1 MARRW
6 RRGLRS
12 SASAVR
18 HRAIR
23 GLVGFIVLASALEAA
38 VLYGRVREAGSG
50 ASLPYVTVCLPD
62 AAEGTSTDERGWYR
76 LRTTC
81 SGSVRVEF
89 SAVGYRPFA
98 CTLDLAST
106 QVFRLDVGLELDPV
120 PVSGVVC
127 SAERARSE
135 REVDLSVR
143 RLATRDLTVM
153 PAMVEPDVFR
163 SFQSIPGV
171 LSVSDFSSALYVRG
185 GSPDQNA
192 ILLDG
197 VPLYNPFHLSSLF
210 STFNTDALDQAE
222 LYAGAFPAQYGHA
235 ISSAMDVT
243 TRRGNPERVA
253 GRWDVGLVSS
263 RLLLEGPLPRGSFL
277 VAGRRAYTEI
287 ASRVVAQISGDTLF
301 SLPYYFYDLQS
312 RVDFDPTFDDHL
324 SLVVLY
330 SRDAIDSTD
339 EYSSSQFHW
348 GSRALALEWSLLS
361 SSGVRLTTQVSH
373 SGNDASLRYLV
384 TSLFDDSLKT
394 KTASYGL
401 RTDARFVPDS
411 LHELLGG
418 WEATVFD
425 LSSRRTRDTEVW
437 WDNAPPSPV
446 YAGVYLGD
454 KWRPLTGLLVQPGVR
469 VEYFSSGSHFRV
481 SPRLSAKKFLSP
493 GFSLSAGLGR
503 YYQYL
508 STPFPRD
515 ELLVRAPALFFQQ
528 LVPADSILE
537 PAWADHLVLGAE
549 KWLTGDIRVLAEA
562 YYKRMQNLLETDL
575 YFDPSDEP
583 DFDPLELYP
592 IGLVDAEAEIRSG
605 TGRSA
610 GLDVL
615 LRSSYGWV
623 GYSLAFARRQFLGDE
638 YYPVFDARHNLTLAG
653 TIGLG
658 RGWAVSVQWLLR
670 TGFPDTGP
678 VGWYSIVITD
688 PVTGERYLRRRP
700 LRDDRLRY
708 PAYHRLD
715 AGIEKSFSLLGL
727 ELTTYLQVV
736 NVYARQNVLWYSY
749 NQGKREPFVL
759 LPLPIPSLGLR
770 GRF

>member
-1 MARRW
+1 M
-6 RRGLRS
+6 L
-12 SASAVR
+12 
-18 HRAIR
+18 H
-23 GLVGFIVLASALEAA
+23 
-38 VLYGRVREAGSG
+38 GRVRETGSG
-50 ASLPYVTVCLPD
+50 VPLPYVTVLLPD
-62 AAEGTSTDERGWYR
+62 AGEGASTDERGQYR
-76 LRTTC
+76 LRTSC
-81 SGSVRVEF
+81 SGPVRVEF

-98 CTLDLAST
+98 CTLDLAGT
-106 QVFRLDVGLELDPV
+106 QVLRLDVGLELAPV

-135 REVDLSVR
+135 REVGLSIR
-143 RLATRDLTVM
+143 RLAARDLAAT

-192 ILLDG
+192 VLLDG

-210 STFNTDALDQAE
+210 STFNTDALERAE
-222 LYAGAFPAQYGHA
+222 LYAGAFPAHYGHA
-235 ISSAMDVT
+235 ISSAVDVT
-243 TRRGNPERVA
+243 TRRGNSERLA

-277 VAGRRAYTEI
+277 VSGRRAYTEI
-287 ASRVVAQISGDTLF
+287 ASRVVAQVSGDTLF

-324 SLVVLY
+324 SLVALY

-339 EYSSSQFHW
+339 ERSSARFHW
-348 GSRALALEWSLLS
+348 GNGAFSLRWRHLFP
-361 SSGVRLTTQVSH
+361 SGLGLTTQASY
-373 SGNDASLRYLV
+373 SGSDASLRYLV
-384 TSLFDDSLKT
+384 RSWFDDSFKT

-401 RTDARFVPDS
+401 RSDARFVPDS

-418 WEATVFD
+418 WEVTVFD
-425 LSSRRTRDTEVW
+425 LSSRRTRDTTVW

-446 YAGVYLGD
+446 YAGVHLGD
-454 KWRPLTGLLVQPGVR
+454 KWRPLSGVLVQPGVR
-469 VEYFSSGSHFRV
+469 AEYFSSGSHFRV
-481 SPRLSAKKFLSP
+481 SPRLSAKKFLGS
-493 GFSLSAGLGR
+493 GFSVSAGLGR

-528 LVPADSILE
+528 LVPADSVLA
-537 PAWADHLVLGAE
+537 PARADHLVLGAE
-549 KWLTGDIRVLAEA
+549 KWLTGDIRVSAEA

-592 IGLVDAEAEIRSG
+592 IGLVNAEADIRSG

-610 GLDVL
+610 GLDIL
-615 LRSSYGWV
+615 LRSSHGWV
-623 GYSLAFARRQFLGDE
+623 GYSLAFARRRFLGDE
-638 YYPVFDARHNLTLAG
+638 YYPVFDARHNITLAG

-658 RGWAVSVQWLLR
+658 RGWAVSLQWLLR

-678 VGWYSIVITD
+678 VGWYHIVITN
-688 PVTGERYLRRRP
+688 PVTGERFLLRRP

-715 AGIEKSFSLLGL
+715 TGVEKSFSLLGL
-727 ELTTYLQVV
+727 EITAYLQVA
-736 NVYARQNVLWYSY
+736 NVYARQNVLWYSH